1 MVTWLL
7 YVQIL
12 ALFFGYFLCVK
23 EEALYS
29 MVIRNHDLKR
39 PTKIMNEFLFFF
51 VCMLKHPCWKKHVVY
66 DFFLFVF
73 GPFFVVFVI
82 IFFIYFQNKSK
93 SLQDLFSLIFWL
105 LGFYTNCTVSL
116 IWWSILFLNIFVFLF
131 FLCVKLFLYV
141 CKKNENIFILFYV
154 RTSKLKS

>member
-1 MVTWLL
+1 
-7 YVQIL
+7 
-12 ALFFGYFLCVK
+12 
-23 EEALYS
+23 

-82 IFFIYFQNKSK
+82 IFF
-93 SLQDLFSLIFWL
+93 LLIFKIKVKACRTFSPLSFDCW
-105 LGFYTNCTVSL
+105 GFTPTVQSV
-116 IWWSILFLNIFVFLF
+116 LFDGQFCFWTFLF
-131 FLCVKLFLYV
+131 FSSFYVSNSFLYV
-141 CKKNENIFILFYV
+141 CKKKNENIFILFYV
-154 RTSKLKS
+154 RFFSSLSMISILTLIPKFIILSGAIGGG